1 MLCVSSGKGVRA
13 ADKAAGKHR
22 RKGPKNPPLSLLRL
36 PPLSEEIESL
46 RRTVVPETSP
56 LYQKALHGIISPE
69 FSDLGQ
75 WTTEP
80 SVLHI
85 DTGPTDPPTSPMQY
99 YLHTR
104 SLRFVFDGI
113 RMREERERDAERR
126 LEFESKGSEVALEAL
141 RTEVRGLLD
150 DFERV
155 SAVHY
160 HRYVYAREYAM
171 WEHYIAW
178 LARTIHCLYYL
189 EFLTT

>member
-1 MLCVSSGKGVRA
+1 M
-13 ADKAAGKHR
+13 
-22 RKGPKNPPLSLLRL
+22 
-36 PPLSEEIESL
+36 
-46 RRTVVPETSP
+46 VPETSP

-75 WTTEP
+75 WTTEL
-80 SVLHI
+80 SVLHV
-85 DTGPTDPPTSPMQY
+85 DMGLTNPPTSPMQY

-104 SLRFVFDGI
+104 SLGPVFDGT
-113 RMREERERDAERR
+113 RMREECERDAERH
-126 LEFESKGSEVALEAL
+126 LEFESKGSEAALEVL
-141 RTEVRGLLD
+141 QTEVLGLLN

-160 HRYVYAREYAM
+160 HRYVYAHEYTM

-178 LARTIHCLYYL
+178 LVRTIHRLYHL

>member
-1 MLCVSSGKGVRA
+1 L
-13 ADKAAGKHR
+13 
-22 RKGPKNPPLSLLRL
+22 LLRL
-36 PPLSEEIESL
+36 PLLSKEIESL
-46 RRTVVPETSP
+46 RRTVIPETSP

-80 SVLHI
+80 SILHI

-104 SLRFVFDGI
+104 SLGFIIDGI
-113 RMREERERDAERR
+113 RMREEHEQDAERC
-126 LEFESKGSEVALEAL
+126 LEFESKGSEAALEVL
-141 RTEVRGLLD
+141 RMEVLGLLN

-155 SAVHY
+155 SVVHY
-160 HRYVYAREYAM
+160 HCYVYAREYTM

-178 LARTIHCLYYL
+178 LARTIHRLYYL

>member
-1 MLCVSSGKGVRA
+1 
-13 ADKAAGKHR
+13 
-22 RKGPKNPPLSLLRL
+22 
-36 PPLSEEIESL
+36 
-46 RRTVVPETSP
+46 
-56 LYQKALHGIISPE
+56 
-69 FSDLGQ
+69 
-75 WTTEP
+75 
-80 SVLHI
+80 
-85 DTGPTDPPTSPMQY
+85 
-99 YLHTR
+99 
-104 SLRFVFDGI
+104 
-113 RMREERERDAERR
+113 MREERERDAERR

-189 EFLTT
+189 EFLTI

>member
-36 PPLSEEIESL
+36 PLLSEEIESL

-80 SVLHI
+80 SVLHV

-126 LEFESKGSEVALEAL
+126 LEFESKGSKAALEAL
-141 RTEVRGLLD
+141 RMEVLGLLD
-150 DFERV
+150 DFGRV

-160 HRYVYAREYAM
+160 HCYVYAREYAM

-178 LARTIHCLYYL
+178 LAGTIHRLYYL